1 MKITLA
7 EPDGPYK
14 AEIDTEVMEVTLR
27 EVFVGVGFETAD
39 GCRLSVCMR
48 DDGYEVRLDD
58 GPWVSL
64 RPGSAPGFEVDGG

>member
-1 MKITLA
+1 MIITLS

-14 AEIDTEVMEVTLR
+14 AVIDTEVMDVTLR
-27 EVFVGVGFETAD
+27 DVFLGVGFETSD
-39 GCRLSVCMR
+39 GCQLSVAMR

-64 RPGSAPGFEVDGG
+64 RPGAGGGDDE